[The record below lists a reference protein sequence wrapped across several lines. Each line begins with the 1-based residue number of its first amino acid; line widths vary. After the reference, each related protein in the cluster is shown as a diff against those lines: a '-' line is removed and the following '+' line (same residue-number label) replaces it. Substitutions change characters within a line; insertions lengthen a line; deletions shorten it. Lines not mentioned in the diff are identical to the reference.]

1 MLFLKTIIRI
11 RLYKNINE
19 LYLILNADE
28 TPVFFNMPSAK
39 TVEKIGKKAVTISTQ
54 GQEKLRVFCLLTVS
68 ASGK

>member
-28 TPVFFNMPSAK
+28 TPVFFNMPSTK
-39 TVEKIGKKAVTISTQ
+39 TVEKIGKKQ
-54 GQEKLRVFCLLTVS
+54 
-68 ASGK
+68 